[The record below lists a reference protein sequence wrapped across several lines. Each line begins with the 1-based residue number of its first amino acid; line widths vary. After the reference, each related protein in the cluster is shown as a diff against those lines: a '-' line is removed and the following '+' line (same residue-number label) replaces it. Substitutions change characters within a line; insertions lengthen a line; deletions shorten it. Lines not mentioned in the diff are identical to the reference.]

1 MTKVAL
7 LVPYESI
14 LQAAEKVIDERHY
27 KIDYKKVIRT
37 EDSVNEARMA
47 IKAGARIIIARG
59 LQAKLIKE
67 YTNIPIV
74 EMRFHSQEIGLLLKR
89 AKAIL
94 AKENPVIGLI
104 VFSNMLCNMTHME
117 ELFDVKLHIRNIEKN
132 EEIPGILNMMREQ
145 GVELIIGGELV
156 CREAQMAGFAVLP
169 YESTEESVA
178 EALQVAERM
187 SYAAETEKETK
198 AQFETVLDT
207 AFHGIIKVDAG
218 GRIITL
224 NRLVEN
230 LIGKTASDV
239 EGKEF
244 REVFPWLGEA
254 VLTDVLSGKGK
265 IIPRHCSFRA
275 NHGYFLPLL
284 YSMMNRY
291 PEPLYRSSVWR
302 ILQEAA
308 KKRFRMYIFR
318 VLQPKKHFAMYIQ
331 KTGR

>member
-104 VFSNMLCNMTHME
+104 VFSNMLCNMTHTGT
-117 ELFDVKLHIRNIEKN
+117 LRC
-132 EEIPGILNMMREQ
+132 Q
-145 GVELIIGGELV
+145 T
-156 CREAQMAGFAVLP
+156 P
-169 YESTEESVA
+169 Y
-178 EALQVAERM
+178 
-187 SYAAETEKETK
+187 
-198 AQFETVLDT
+198 
-207 AFHGIIKVDAG
+207 
-218 GRIITL
+218 
-224 NRLVEN
+224 
-230 LIGKTASDV
+230 
-239 EGKEF
+239 
-244 REVFPWLGEA
+244 
-254 VLTDVLSGKGK
+254 
-265 IIPRHCSFRA
+265 
-275 NHGYFLPLL
+275 
-284 YSMMNRY
+284 
-291 PEPLYRSSVWR
+291 
-302 ILQEAA
+302 
-308 KKRFRMYIFR
+308 
-318 VLQPKKHFAMYIQ
+318 PKY
-331 KTGR
+331 